1 MMTEAEILG
10 NAIQAQQVGLAIFS
24 VLLSVVSGY
33 IGALYFFLGTAPW
46 GLKFIAFSIL
56 TFAIITLGALAY
68 NLQYLGEGM
77 HIAWQHLPSKMTG
90 MDSLG
95 PPLLVQSLFLDGREL
110 ASLIAWLFGGLLYVV
125 LAYMT
130 FFHRWPRVA
139 SSEEWARQR
148 RP

>member
-1 MMTEAEILG
+1 MTEAEILE
-10 NAIQAQQVGLAIFS
+10 NAIQAQQAGLAIFS

-46 GLKFIAFSIL
+46 GLRFVSFTIL
-56 TFAIITLGALAY
+56 TFAMITLAGLAF

-77 HIAWQHLPSKMTG
+77 HAAWQQIPTKSTG

-95 PPLLVQSLFLDGREL
+95 PPFLVRSFFLDGRQL
-110 ASLIAWLFGGLLYVV
+110 ASAISWIFGVFLYLA

-130 FFHRWPRVA
+130 FIHRWQA
-139 SSEEWARQR
+139 SPSSK
-148 RP
+148 

>member
-1 MMTEAEILG
+1 MTEAEILEA
-10 NAIQAQQVGLAIFS
+10 AIQAQQVGLAIFS

-46 GLKFIAFSIL
+46 GLRLTAFAVL
-56 TFAIITLGALAY
+56 TFAIISLGALAY

-77 HIAWQHLPSKMTG
+77 HTAWLQLPRKATG

-95 PPLLVQSLFLDGREL
+95 PPVLVQSLFLDGRQL
-110 ASLIAWLFGGLLYVV
+110 ASLIAWVFGSLLYLA

-130 FFHRWPRVA
+130 FFHSWQSDP
-139 SSEEWARQR
+139 SARGER
-148 RP
+148 SGSHV

>member
-1 MMTEAEILG
+1 MTEAEILEA
-10 NAIQAQQVGLAIFS
+10 AIQAQQTGLAIFS

-46 GLKFIAFSIL
+46 GLRLTAFAVL

-77 HIAWQHLPSKMTG
+77 HTAWLQLPRKATG

-95 PPLLVQSLFLDGREL
+95 PPLLVQSLFLDGRQL
-110 ASLIAWLFGGLLYVV
+110 VSLVAWLLGSLLYLA

-130 FFHRWPRVA
+130 FLHSWQHGASAHGERSASRV
-139 SSEEWARQR
+139 
-148 RP
+148 